1 MAQFLEGDGFL
12 AVRIFRVVWAEDLV
26 YGREEVPEHLGE
38 FLGYPLEDGDRVV
51 EVDTNAGGGIELQ
64 LWGEGVPMCV
74 CGKGGTPNGSRCTCV
89 GQVI

>member
-1 MAQFLEGDGFL
+1 MGGRPCLWKRRGAGTSG
-12 AVRIFRVVWAEDLV
+12 RV
-26 YGREEVPEHLGE
+26 P
-38 FLGYPLEDGDRVV
+38 GYPLEDGDRVV
-51 EVDTNAGGGIELQ
+51 EVETNAGGGIELQ